1 MIFRRARM
9 RLTLSFAL
17 VQLAIVA
24 AFAIGVYLFVA
35 SAFDYDA
42 PPGEGGLPSERGLQL
57 LEAGLL
63 WTFVA
68 LVVVIPVVAWLLA
81 GIALRPVRIAYEAQQ
96 RFVDDASHELRTP
109 LAAARTELEL
119 SQSRRRPDTE
129 HRAAM
134 RRALSSLDTLQSTL
148 DDLLSSSRA
157 DRQPLLDRVD
167 VTELVTGIDTLFPDD
182 AERLVIQAEPGL
194 EVTGSSAGMRRVLIN
209 LVGNALRFSSD
220 DVTVRARRRGAD
232 VIIEVTDHGVGM
244 NPSQVRRAFDRFWQA
259 DPSRATSGSG
269 LGLTIVREIVARHR
283 GAVSLR
289 SHPGRGTVVT
299 VRIPLTL
306 VSRAGS

>member
-1 MIFRRARM
+1 VIFRRARI
-9 RLTLSFAL
+9 RLTLWFAL

-24 AFAIGVYLFVA
+24 AFGIGVYLFVA

-63 WTFVA
+63 WAFVA
-68 LVVVIPVVAWLLA
+68 LVLVIPVVAWLLA

-119 SQSRRRPDTE
+119 SRSRRRPDTE

-157 DRQPLLDRVD
+157 DRQPVHDRVD
-167 VTELVTGIDTLFPDD
+167 VTQLVTSIESLFPDD
-182 AERLVIQAEPGL
+182 ADRLVTRAEPGL

-220 DVTVRARRRGAD
+220 DVSVRGSRRGAD
-232 VIIEVTDHGVGM
+232 VIIEVSDRGVGM
-244 NPSQVRRAFDRFWQA
+244 NAGQVRRAFDRFWQA
-259 DPSRATSGSG
+259 DPSRASSGSG
-269 LGLTIVREIVARHR
+269 LGLTIVREIVERHR
-283 GAVSLR
+283 GSVSLR
-289 SHPGRGTVVT
+289 SNPGRGTVVT

>member
-63 WTFVA
+63 WTFIA
-68 LVVVIPVVAWLLA
+68 LVVVTPVVAWMLA
-81 GIALRPVRIAYEAQQ
+81 GMALRPVRIAYEAQQ

-148 DDLLSSSRA
+148 TDLLSSSRA
-157 DRQPLLDRVD
+157 DREPLGDRVD
-167 VTELVTGIDTLFPDD
+167 VTDLVIGIGTLFPDD
-182 AERLVIQAEPGL
+182 ADRVVTQAEPGL

-220 DVTVRARRRGAD
+220 EVTVRASKRGGD
-232 VIIEVTDHGVGM
+232 VVIEVADSGVGR
-244 NPSQVRRAFDRFWQA
+244 NPAQARRAFDRFWQA

-283 GAVSLR
+283 GGVWLR
-289 SHPGRGTVVT
+289 SKPGQGTVVT

-306 VSRAGS
+306 VSRARS

>member
-1 MIFRRARM
+1 VIFRRARM

-148 DDLLSSSRA
+148 DDLLFSSRA
-157 DRQPLLDRVD
+157 DRQPLHDRVD
-167 VTELVTGIDTLFPDD
+167 VTELVTGIESLFPDD
-182 AERLVIQAEPGL
+182 ADRLVTQADPGL
-194 EVTGSSAGMRRVLIN
+194 EVAGSSAGMRRVLIN

-220 DVTVRARRRGAD
+220 DVTVRASRRGAD

-244 NPSQVRRAFDRFWQA
+244 NPAQVRRAFDRFWQA

-289 SHPGRGTVVT
+289 SDPGRGTVVT